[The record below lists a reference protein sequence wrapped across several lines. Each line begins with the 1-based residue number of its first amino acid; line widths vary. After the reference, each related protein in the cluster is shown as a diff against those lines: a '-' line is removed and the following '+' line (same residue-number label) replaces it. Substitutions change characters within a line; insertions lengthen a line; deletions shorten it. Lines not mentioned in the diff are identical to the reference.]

1 MNPSVEIYLKTPL
14 CSRLK
19 NSKIKLMPDDRQDH
33 NGESVEYWAAVLQ
46 QYPVSEE
53 YLRAIKFKHNGDSE
67 VITQV
72 SPELLV
78 QLEKEIDTYINQARD
93 QLNQSKRF
101 DEPDSRHLRDVV
113 NALVE
118 RLDFYQ
124 EIDSLLRSESITLL
138 QLVDAYR
145 RDRVYQ
151 AQAILENAHKNASF
165 LNDIRTGHASKSFI
179 GEHPD
184 ALNAIPNNQQ

>member
-1 MNPSVEIYLKTPL
+1 
-14 CSRLK
+14 
-19 NSKIKLMPDDRQDH
+19 MPDDRQDH

-118 RLDFYQ
+118 RLDFYKQSESTSAEAQ